1 MGANIFVAM
10 IVTCVRIGF
19 CSGVGARLL
28 GWIVRSWIVR
38 SGRRLATQRD
48 GATQRENG
56 NGGDLHWFV
65 LGS

>member
-28 GWIVRSWIVR
+28 GWIVR